1 MKFRCERKN
10 TETDAF
16 PLSVEK
22 CDDES
27 TTRRRKKKK
36 SGGGARRFLDL
47 EAVRDSDTSADED
60 DDGGEDEDKYEAS
73 FVDDHDHTSGER
85 SMYLKAAAGI
95 RYFVSNDTRRGEST
109 LDIAGF

>member
-1 MKFRCERKN
+1 MREK
-10 TETDAF
+10 TAS

-22 CDDES
+22 CEDES
-27 TTRRRKKKK
+27 ITRRRKKKK

-73 FVDDHDHTSGER
+73 FVDDHDQTSGER

>member
-1 MKFRCERKN
+1 MERFDSSLDIKFRCERKN
-10 TETDAF
+10 TETDAS

-27 TTRRRKKKK
+27 ITRRRKKKK

-95 RYFVSNDTRRGEST
+95 RFC
-109 LDIAGF
+109 LK